1 MNELL
6 KNQRNIFVA
15 ISSGILLLVI
25 IWYFGFHQSIAAA
38 YSDIQQSQ
46 KSLASKHNKYRR
58 MESEIINIR
67 DEWYSLN
74 EEFEIVIRRIPDKS
88 FIDNVSNVLY
98 NMIKNNGLSIISYSP
113 SNIAIDKKTIILPES
128 EDEIIIE
135 KIPID
140 ITISG
145 SFLNFGKLLD
155 NMTESQYRLTAS
167 NIDISQKGNSPKQVI
182 KFISYAYFQTAIKKK
197 YIAET
202 VKPKSKIKNPKPK
215 EPELTSTKI
224 KDRPEDAPEN
234 IPDWMFEPA
243 TEPIVES
250 ETAQKTDIQT
260 QKNGKKMDL
269 VQKPNTRANDPKTT
283 KKRVW
288 TGIGKN
294 PYDIIE
300 VNTKEL
306 SPELVGKIT
315 ERILIQL
322 NDNAYIIDDLKFM
335 IDDYNSNYADVIQL
349 LLENN
354 TIAYND
360 NKELYIVNVE

>member
-46 KSLASKHNKYRR
+46 KSLASKRNKYRR

-140 ITISG
+140 ITING

-155 NMTESQYRLTAS
+155 NMTESRYRLTAS
-167 NIDISQKGNSPKQVI
+167 NINIAKKNNSSKQVI
-182 KFISYAYFQTAIKKK
+182 KFISYAYFQTGVKKE

-202 VKPKSKIKNPKPK
+202 VKPKSNIKNPKPK
-215 EPELTSTKI
+215 EPELTSTNI
-224 KDRPEDAPEN
+224 RPEDAPEN
-234 IPDWMFEPA
+234 IPEWMFEPA
-243 TEPIVES
+243 TEPIIES
-250 ETAQKTDIQT
+250 ETTRKTDTQT
-260 QKNGKKMDL
+260 QKKTKKKNL
-269 VQKPNTRANDPKTT
+269 VQRS
-283 KKRVW
+283 
-288 TGIGKN
+288 
-294 PYDIIE
+294 
-300 VNTKEL
+300 NTKVNNQKISKDL
-306 SPELVGKIT
+306 SPERVGKIT
-315 ERILIQL
+315 DNILRQL
-322 NDNAYIIDDLKFM
+322 NRSAYILDDLKFM
-335 IDDYNSNYADVIQL
+335 IDDYNSNYTDVIQL

-360 NKELYIVNVE
+360 KNELFIVNVE

>member
-25 IWYFGFHQSIAAA
+25 IWYFGFHQSAAAA

-46 KSLASKHNKYRR
+46 KSLTSKRNKYRR

-98 NMIKNNGLSIISYSP
+98 NMIKNNGLSIINYSP
-113 SNIAIDKKTIILPES
+113 SNIAIDKKTIIMPES

-140 ITISG
+140 ITING

-167 NIDISQKGNSPKQVI
+167 NIDIAQKGNSAKQVI
-182 KFISYAYFQTAIKKK
+182 KFISYAYFQTAVKKE

-215 EPELTSTKI
+215 EPELTSTNI
-224 KDRPEDAPEN
+224 RPEDAPEN
-234 IPDWMFEPA
+234 IPEWMFEPA

-250 ETAQKTDIQT
+250 ETTRKTDIQT
-260 QKNGKKMDL
+260 QKKTKKKNL
-269 VQKPNTRANDPKTT
+269 VQRS
-283 KKRVW
+283 
-288 TGIGKN
+288 
-294 PYDIIE
+294 
-300 VNTKEL
+300 NTKVNNQKNSKDL
-306 SPELVGKIT
+306 SPERVGKIT
-315 ERILIQL
+315 DKILRQL
-322 NDNAYIIDDLKFM
+322 KRSAYILDDLKFM
-335 IDDYNSNYADVIQL
+335 IDDYNSNYTDVIQL

-360 NKELYIVNVE
+360 KNELFIVNVE

>member
-46 KSLASKHNKYRR
+46 KSLASKRNKYRR
-58 MESEIINIR
+58 MESEIINIQ

-113 SNIAIDKKTIILPES
+113 SNIAIDKKTIIMPES

-140 ITISG
+140 IKING

-155 NMTESQYRLTAS
+155 NMTESRYRLTAS
-167 NIDISQKGNSPKQVI
+167 NIDIAKKNNSSKQVI
-182 KFISYAYFQTAIKKK
+182 KFISYAYFQTGVKKE

-215 EPELTSTKI
+215 EPELTSTNI
-224 KDRPEDAPEN
+224 RPEDAPEN
-234 IPDWMFEPA
+234 IPEWMFEPA

-250 ETAQKTDIQT
+250 ETTRKTDTQT
-260 QKNGKKMDL
+260 QKKTKKKNL
-269 VQKPNTRANDPKTT
+269 VQRS
-283 KKRVW
+283 
-288 TGIGKN
+288 
-294 PYDIIE
+294 
-300 VNTKEL
+300 NTKVNNQKISKDL
-306 SPELVGKIT
+306 SPERVGKIT
-315 ERILIQL
+315 DNILRQL
-322 NDNAYIIDDLKFM
+322 NRSAYILDDLKFM
-335 IDDYNSNYADVIQL
+335 IDDYNSNYTDVIQL

-360 NKELYIVNVE
+360 KNELFIVNVE

>member
-46 KSLASKHNKYRR
+46 KSLASKRNKYRR

-88 FIDNVSNVLY
+88 FIDNVSTTLY

-135 KIPID
+135 KVPID

-155 NMTESQYRLTAS
+155 NMTESRYRLTAS
-167 NIDISQKGNSPKQVI
+167 NIDIAKKNNSTKQVI
-182 KFISYAYFQTAIKKK
+182 KFISYAYFQTAVKKE
-197 YIAET
+197 YMAET
-202 VKPKSKIKNPKPK
+202 VKPKSKIKSPKPK
-215 EPELTSTKI
+215 EPELTSTNI
-224 KDRPEDAPEN
+224 RPEDAPEN
-234 IPDWMFEPA
+234 IPEWMFEPA

-250 ETAQKTDIQT
+250 ETTRKTDTQT
-260 QKNGKKMDL
+260 QKMAQKENL
-269 VQKPNTRANDPKTT
+269 VQKPNTKVNNPKTT
-283 KKRVW
+283 KTRVW
-288 TGIGKN
+288 TGNGKK

-300 VNTKEL
+300 VDTKKL

-315 ERILIQL
+315 ETILIQL
-322 NDNAYIIDDLKFM
+322 NHNSYILDDLKFM
-335 IDDYNSNYADVIQL
+335 IDGYNSNYTDVIQL
-349 LLENN
+349 LLEKN

-360 NKELYIVNVE
+360 NKELYIVNIE

>member
-1 MNELL
+1 
-6 KNQRNIFVA
+6 
-15 ISSGILLLVI
+15 
-25 IWYFGFHQSIAAA
+25 
-38 YSDIQQSQ
+38 
-46 KSLASKHNKYRR
+46 

-98 NMIKNNGLSIISYSP
+98 NMIKNNGLSIINYSP
-113 SNIAIDKKTIILPES
+113 SNIAIDKKTIIMPES

-140 ITISG
+140 ITING

-155 NMTESQYRLTAS
+155 NMTESRYRLTAS
-167 NIDISQKGNSPKQVI
+167 NIDIAKKNNSSKQVI
-182 KFISYAYFQTAIKKK
+182 KFISYAYFQTAVKKE

-215 EPELTSTKI
+215 EPELTSTNI
-224 KDRPEDAPEN
+224 RPEDAPEN
-234 IPDWMFEPA
+234 IPEWMFEPA

-250 ETAQKTDIQT
+250 ETTRKTDTQT
-260 QKNGKKMDL
+260 QKKTKKKNL
-269 VQKPNTRANDPKTT
+269 VQRS
-283 KKRVW
+283 
-288 TGIGKN
+288 
-294 PYDIIE
+294 
-300 VNTKEL
+300 NTKVNNQKNSKDL
-306 SPELVGKIT
+306 SPERVGKIT
-315 ERILIQL
+315 DKILRQL
-322 NDNAYIIDDLKFM
+322 KRSAYILDDLKFM
-335 IDDYNSNYADVIQL
+335 IDDYNSNYTDVIQL

-360 NKELYIVNVE
+360 KNELFIVNVE

>member
-46 KSLASKHNKYRR
+46 KSLASKRNKYRR

-88 FIDNVSNVLY
+88 FIDNVSNTLY

-140 ITISG
+140 ITING

-155 NMTESQYRLTAS
+155 NMTESRYRFTAS
-167 NIDISQKGNSPKQVI
+167 NIDIAKKNNSSKQVI
-182 KFISYAYFQTAIKKK
+182 KFISYAYFQTGVKKE

-202 VKPKSKIKNPKPK
+202 VKPKSKIKSPKPK
-215 EPELTSTKI
+215 EPELTSTNI
-224 KDRPEDAPEN
+224 RPEDAPEN
-234 IPDWMFEPA
+234 IPEWMFEPA
-243 TEPIVES
+243 TEPIVNS
-250 ETAQKTDIQT
+250 ETIRKTDPQT
-260 QKNGKKMDL
+260 QKKTKKKNL
-269 VQKPNTRANDPKTT
+269 VQRS
-283 KKRVW
+283 
-288 TGIGKN
+288 
-294 PYDIIE
+294 
-300 VNTKEL
+300 NTKVNNQKISKDL
-306 SPELVGKIT
+306 SPERVGKIT
-315 ERILIQL
+315 DNILRQL
-322 NDNAYIIDDLKFM
+322 NRSAYILDDLKFM
-335 IDDYNSNYADVIQL
+335 IDDYNSNYTDVIQL

-360 NKELYIVNVE
+360 NNELYIVNVE

>member
-25 IWYFGFHQSIAAA
+25 IWYFGFHQSAAAA

-46 KSLASKHNKYRR
+46 KSLTSKRNKYRR

-98 NMIKNNGLSIISYSP
+98 NMIKNNGLSIINYSP
-113 SNIAIDKKTIILPES
+113 SNIAIDKKTIIMPES

-140 ITISG
+140 ITING

-167 NIDISQKGNSPKQVI
+167 NIDIAKKNNSSKQVI
-182 KFISYAYFQTAIKKK
+182 KFISYAYFQTAVKKE

-215 EPELTSTKI
+215 EPELTSTNI
-224 KDRPEDAPEN
+224 RPEDAPEN
-234 IPDWMFEPA
+234 IPEWMFEPA

-250 ETAQKTDIQT
+250 EITRKTDTQT
-260 QKNGKKMDL
+260 QKKTKKKNL
-269 VQKPNTRANDPKTT
+269 VQRS
-283 KKRVW
+283 
-288 TGIGKN
+288 
-294 PYDIIE
+294 
-300 VNTKEL
+300 NTKVNNQKNSKDL
-306 SPELVGKIT
+306 SPERVGKIT
-315 ERILIQL
+315 DKILRQL
-322 NDNAYIIDDLKFM
+322 KRSAYILDDLKFM
-335 IDDYNSNYADVIQL
+335 IDDYNSNYTDVIQL

-360 NKELYIVNVE
+360 KNELFIVNVE

>member
-15 ISSGILLLVI
+15 ISSGIFLLVL
-25 IWYFGFHQSIAAA
+25 IWYFGFHQSLSAA
-38 YSDIQQSQ
+38 YSNIQQSQ
-46 KSLASKHNKYRR
+46 KSLVSKRNKYRR

-67 DEWYSLN
+67 DDWFSLN
-74 EEFEIVIRRIPDKS
+74 DEFEIVIRRIPDKS
-88 FIDNVSNVLY
+88 SIDNVSNVLY

-113 SNIAIDKKTIILPES
+113 SNIAIDKKTIIMPES
-128 EDEIIIE
+128 EDQIIIE

-140 ITISG
+140 IEING
-145 SFLNFGKLLD
+145 SFVNFGKLLE

-167 NIDISQKGNSPKQVI
+167 NIDIAQKKNSAKQVI
-182 KFISYAYFQTAIKKK
+182 KFISYAYFKTGVKKE

-202 VKPKSKIKNPKPK
+202 VKPKTKIKSPKPK
-215 EPELTSTKI
+215 EAELTSTNKM
-224 KDRPEDAPEN
+224 DRPEGAPEN

-243 TEPIVES
+243 TEPIVGS
-250 ETAQKTDIQT
+250 ETTQNTDTQT
-260 QKNGKKMDL
+260 QKKTKKKNL

-288 TGIGKN
+288 TGNGKN

-300 VNTKEL
+300 VDIKEL
-306 SPELVGKIT
+306 SPERVGKIT
-315 ERILIQL
+315 ETILIQL
-322 NDNAYIIDDLKFM
+322 NDNAYILDDLKFM
-335 IDDYNSNYADVIQL
+335 INDYNSNYTDVIQL

-360 NKELYIVNVE
+360 NKELYIVDVE

>member
-15 ISSGILLLVI
+15 IASGIFLLVL
-25 IWYFGFHQSIAAA
+25 IWYFGFHQSLAAA
-38 YSDIQQSQ
+38 YSDIKQSQ
-46 KSLASKHNKYRR
+46 KSLASKRNKYRR
-58 MESEIINIR
+58 MESEIINIQ

-88 FIDNVSNVLY
+88 SIDNVSNVLY
-98 NMIKNNGLSIISYSP
+98 SMIKNNGLSVISYSP
-113 SNIAIDKKTIILPES
+113 SNIAIDKKTIIMPES

-140 ITISG
+140 IEING
-145 SFLNFGKLLD
+145 SFVNFGKLLE

-167 NIDISQKGNSPKQVI
+167 NIDIAQKGNSSKQVI
-182 KFISYAYFQTAIKKK
+182 KFISYAYFQTAVKKK
-197 YIAET
+197 YVAEK
-202 VKPKSKIKNPKPK
+202 VKPKTKVKTPKPK
-215 EPELTSTKI
+215 EPDLTSAKV

-250 ETAQKTDIQT
+250 ETTQKTDTQT
-260 QKNGKKMDL
+260 QKKTKKKNL

-315 ERILIQL
+315 ETILIQL
-322 NDNAYIIDDLKFM
+322 NDNSYILDDLKFM
-335 IDDYNSNYADVIQL
+335 IDDYNSNYTDVIQL
-349 LLENN
+349 LLEKN

-360 NKELYIVNVE
+360 KKELYILNIE

>member
-15 ISSGILLLVI
+15 ISSGIFLLVL
-25 IWYFGFHQSIAAA
+25 IWYFGFHQSLSAA
-38 YSDIQQSQ
+38 YSNIQQSQ
-46 KSLASKHNKYRR
+46 KSLVSKRNKYRR

-67 DEWYSLN
+67 DDWFSLN
-74 EEFEIVIRRIPDKS
+74 DEFEIVIRRIPDKS
-88 FIDNVSNVLY
+88 SIDNVSNVLY

-113 SNIAIDKKTIILPES
+113 SNIAIDKKTIIMPES
-128 EDEIIIE
+128 EDQIIIE

-140 ITISG
+140 IEING
-145 SFLNFGKLLD
+145 SFLNFGKLLE

-167 NIDISQKGNSPKQVI
+167 NIDIAQKKNSAKQVI
-182 KFISYAYFQTAIKKK
+182 KFISYAYFKTGVKKE

-202 VKPKSKIKNPKPK
+202 VKPKTKIKSPKPK
-215 EPELTSTKI
+215 EAELTSTNKM
-224 KDRPEDAPEN
+224 DRPEGAPEN

-243 TEPIVES
+243 TEPIVGS
-250 ETAQKTDIQT
+250 ETTQNTDTQT
-260 QKNGKKMDL
+260 QKKTKKKNL

-288 TGIGKN
+288 TGNGKN

-300 VNTKEL
+300 VDIKEL
-306 SPELVGKIT
+306 SPERVGKIT
-315 ERILIQL
+315 ETILIQL
-322 NDNAYIIDDLKFM
+322 NDNAYILDDLKFM
-335 IDDYNSNYADVIQL
+335 INDYNSNYTDVIQL

-360 NKELYIVNVE
+360 NKELYIVDVE

>member
-25 IWYFGFHQSIAAA
+25 IWYFGFHQSAAAA

-46 KSLASKHNKYRR
+46 KSLASKRNKYRR

-98 NMIKNNGLSIISYSP
+98 NMIKNNGLSIIKFSP

-135 KIPID
+135 KVPID

-167 NIDISQKGNSPKQVI
+167 NIDIAKNNSSKQVI
-182 KFISYAYFQTAIKKK
+182 KFISYAYFQTAVKKE

-202 VKPKSKIKNPKPK
+202 VKPKSKIKSPKPK
-215 EPELTSTKI
+215 EPELTSTNI
-224 KDRPEDAPEN
+224 RPEDAPEN
-234 IPDWMFEPA
+234 IPEWMFEPA

-250 ETAQKTDIQT
+250 ETTRKTDTQT
-260 QKNGKKMDL
+260 QKKTKKKNL
-269 VQKPNTRANDPKTT
+269 VQRS
-283 KKRVW
+283 
-288 TGIGKN
+288 
-294 PYDIIE
+294 
-300 VNTKEL
+300 NTKVNNQKNSKDL
-306 SPELVGKIT
+306 SPERVGKIT
-315 ERILIQL
+315 DKILRQL
-322 NDNAYIIDDLKFM
+322 KRSAYILDDLKFM
-335 IDDYNSNYADVIQL
+335 IDDYNSNYTDVIQL

-360 NKELYIVNVE
+360 KNELFIVNVE

>member
-15 ISSGILLLVI
+15 ISSGMLLLVI
-25 IWYFGFHQSIAAA
+25 IWYFGFHQSVAAA
-38 YSDIQQSQ
+38 YSDILQSQ
-46 KSLASKHNKYRR
+46 KSLVSKRNKYRR

-135 KIPID
+135 KVPIE

-167 NIDISQKGNSPKQVI
+167 NIDIAKKGNSAKQVI
-182 KFISYAYFQTAIKKK
+182 KFISYAYFQTAVKKE

-202 VKPKSKIKNPKPK
+202 VKPKSKIKSPKPK
-215 EPELTSTKI
+215 KPELTSTNI
-224 KDRPEDAPEN
+224 RPEDAPEN
-234 IPDWMFEPA
+234 IPEWMFEPA

-250 ETAQKTDIQT
+250 ETTRKTDTQT
-260 QKNGKKMDL
+260 QKMTKKKNL
-269 VQKPNTRANDPKTT
+269 VQKPD
-283 KKRVW
+283 
-288 TGIGKN
+288 KN
-294 PYDIIE
+294 NKNQNKP
-300 VNTKEL
+300 KEL
-306 SPELVGKIT
+306 SPDLAGKIT
-315 ERILIQL
+315 ETILTQL
-322 NDNAYIIDDLKFM
+322 NHNTYILDDLKFM
-335 IDDYNSNYADVIQL
+335 IDDYDSNYDNVIQFL
-349 LLENN
+349 LKNN

-360 NKELYIVNVE
+360 KNELFIVNVE

>member
-25 IWYFGFHQSIAAA
+25 IWYFGFHQSVSAA
-38 YSDIQQSQ
+38 YSDILRSQ
-46 KSLASKHNKYRR
+46 KSLASKRNKYRR

-167 NIDISQKGNSPKQVI
+167 NIDIAQKKNSSKQVI
-182 KFISYAYFQTAIKKK
+182 KFISYAYFKTGVKKE

-202 VKPKSKIKNPKPK
+202 VKPKTKINNPKPK
-215 EPELTSTKI
+215 EPKLTSTKI

-243 TEPIVES
+243 TEPIVGS
-250 ETAQKTDIQT
+250 ETTQNTDTQT
-260 QKNGKKMDL
+260 QKKTKKKNL

-288 TGIGKN
+288 TGNGKN

-300 VNTKEL
+300 VDIKEL
-306 SPELVGKIT
+306 SPERVGKIT
-315 ERILIQL
+315 ETILIQL
-322 NDNAYIIDDLKFM
+322 NDNAYILDDLKFM
-335 IDDYNSNYADVIQL
+335 INDYNSNYTDVIQL

-360 NKELYIVNVE
+360 NKELYIVDVE

>member
-46 KSLASKHNKYRR
+46 KSLASKRNKYRR

-113 SNIAIDKKTIILPES
+113 SNVAIDKKTIIMPES

-140 ITISG
+140 ITING

-155 NMTESQYRLTAS
+155 NMTESRYRLTAS
-167 NIDISQKGNSPKQVI
+167 NIDIAKKNNSSKQVI
-182 KFISYAYFQTAIKKK
+182 KFISYAYFQTGVKKE

-202 VKPKSKIKNPKPK
+202 VKPKSNIKNPKPK
-215 EPELTSTKI
+215 EPELTSTNI
-224 KDRPEDAPEN
+224 RPEDAPEN
-234 IPDWMFEPA
+234 IPEWMFEPA
-243 TEPIVES
+243 TEPIIES
-250 ETAQKTDIQT
+250 ETTRKTDTQT
-260 QKNGKKMDL
+260 QKKTKKKNL
-269 VQKPNTRANDPKTT
+269 VQRS
-283 KKRVW
+283 
-288 TGIGKN
+288 
-294 PYDIIE
+294 
-300 VNTKEL
+300 NTKVNNQKISKDL
-306 SPELVGKIT
+306 SPERVGKIT
-315 ERILIQL
+315 DNILRQL
-322 NDNAYIIDDLKFM
+322 NRSAYILDDLKFM
-335 IDDYNSNYADVIQL
+335 IDDYNSNYTDVIQL

-360 NKELYIVNVE
+360 KNELFIVNVE

>member
-15 ISSGILLLVI
+15 ILSGIFFLII
-25 IWYFGFHQSIAAA
+25 IWYFVFHQSLAAA
-38 YSDIQQSQ
+38 YSDIKQSH
-46 KSLASKHNKYRR
+46 KSLTSKRTKYKR
-58 MESEIINIR
+58 MESEIISIQ
-67 DEWYSLN
+67 DEWYNLN
-74 EEFEIVIRRIPDKS
+74 EEFEIVIDRIPDKS
-88 FIDNVSNVLY
+88 SFDNVSNALY
-98 NMIKNNGLSIISYSP
+98 NMIKNNGLSVISYSP
-113 SNIAIDKKTIILPES
+113 SNIAIDKKTIILPDS

-140 ITISG
+140 IEING
-145 SFLNFGKLLD
+145 NFVNFGELLE

-167 NIDISQKGNSPKQVI
+167 NIDIAKKGNSTKQVI

-215 EPELTSTKI
+215 EPELTSSKI
-224 KDRPEDAPEN
+224 NDRPEDAPEN

-250 ETAQKTDIQT
+250 ETIRKTDTQT
-260 QKNGKKMDL
+260 QKKGKKKNL
-269 VQKPNTRANDPKTT
+269 VQKPNARVSNPKTT
-283 KKRVW
+283 KTRIW
-288 TGIGKN
+288 TGNGKK

-300 VNTKEL
+300 VDIKEL
-306 SPELVGKIT
+306 SPELVEKIAET
-315 ERILIQL
+315 ILIQL
-322 NDNAYIIDDLKFM
+322 NHNSYILDDLKFM
-335 IDDYNSNYADVIQL
+335 IDDYNSNYTDVIQL
-349 LLENN
+349 LLDKN

-360 NKELYIVNVE
+360 NKELYIVNIE

>member
-25 IWYFGFHQSIAAA
+25 IWYFGFHQSAAAA

-46 KSLASKHNKYRR
+46 KSLTSKRNKYRR

-98 NMIKNNGLSIISYSP
+98 NMIKNNGLSIINYSP
-113 SNIAIDKKTIILPES
+113 SNIAIDKKTIIMPES

-140 ITISG
+140 ITING

-155 NMTESQYRLTAS
+155 NMTESRYRLTAS
-167 NIDISQKGNSPKQVI
+167 NIDIAKNNNSSKQVI
-182 KFISYAYFQTAIKKK
+182 KFISYAYFQTAVKKE

-215 EPELTSTKI
+215 EPELTSTNI
-224 KDRPEDAPEN
+224 RPEDAPEN
-234 IPDWMFEPA
+234 IPEWMFEPA

-250 ETAQKTDIQT
+250 ETTRKTDIQT
-260 QKNGKKMDL
+260 QKKTKKKNL
-269 VQKPNTRANDPKTT
+269 VQRS
-283 KKRVW
+283 
-288 TGIGKN
+288 
-294 PYDIIE
+294 
-300 VNTKEL
+300 NTKVNNQKNSKDL
-306 SPELVGKIT
+306 SPERVGKIT
-315 ERILIQL
+315 DKILRQL
-322 NDNAYIIDDLKFM
+322 KRSAYILDDLKFM
-335 IDDYNSNYADVIQL
+335 IDDYNSNYTDVIQL

-360 NKELYIVNVE
+360 KNELFIVNVE

>member
-25 IWYFGFHQSIAAA
+25 IWYFGFHKSIAAA

-128 EDEIIIE
+128 EDKIIIE
-135 KIPID
+135 KVPID

-155 NMTESQYRLTAS
+155 NMTESRYRLTAS
-167 NIDISQKGNSPKQVI
+167 NIDIAKKGNSTKQVI
-182 KFISYAYFQTAIKKK
+182 KFISYAYFQTAVKKE

-215 EPELTSTKI
+215 EPELTSTNI
-224 KDRPEDAPEN
+224 RPEDAPEN
-234 IPDWMFEPA
+234 IPEWMFEPA

-250 ETAQKTDIQT
+250 ETTRKTDTQT
-260 QKNGKKMDL
+260 QKMTKKKNL
-269 VQKPNTRANDPKTT
+269 VQKPNTRANKSKTT

-288 TGIGKN
+288 TGNGKN

-315 ERILIQL
+315 ETILIQL
-322 NDNAYIIDDLKFM
+322 NDNSYILDDLKFM
-335 IDDYNSNYADVIQL
+335 IDDYNSNYTDVIQL
-349 LLENN
+349 LLEKN

-360 NKELYIVNVE
+360 KKELYIVNIE

>member
-46 KSLASKHNKYRR
+46 KSLASKRNKYRR

-135 KIPID
+135 KVPIE

-167 NIDISQKGNSPKQVI
+167 NIDIAKNNSSKQVI
-182 KFISYAYFQTAIKKK
+182 KFISYAYFQTAVKKE

-202 VKPKSKIKNPKPK
+202 VKPKSKIKSPKPK
-215 EPELTSTKI
+215 EPELTSTNI
-224 KDRPEDAPEN
+224 RPEDAPEN
-234 IPDWMFEPA
+234 IPEWMFEPA

-250 ETAQKTDIQT
+250 ETTRKTDTQT
-260 QKNGKKMDL
+260 QKMTKKKNL
-269 VQKPNTRANDPKTT
+269 VQKPNTKVNNPKTT
-283 KKRVW
+283 KTRVW
-288 TGIGKN
+288 TGNGKN

-315 ERILIQL
+315 ETILIQL
-322 NDNAYIIDDLKFM
+322 NDNSYILDDLKFM
-335 IDDYNSNYADVIQL
+335 IDGYNSNYTDVIQL
-349 LLENN
+349 LLEKN

-360 NKELYIVNVE
+360 NKELYIVNIE

>member
-25 IWYFGFHQSIAAA
+25 IWYFGFHQSVAAA

-46 KSLASKHNKYRR
+46 KSLASKRNKYRR

-88 FIDNVSNVLY
+88 FIDNVSNALY

-113 SNIAIDKKTIILPES
+113 SNIAIDKKTIIMPES

-135 KIPID
+135 KVPID

-155 NMTESQYRLTAS
+155 NMTDSQYRFTAS
-167 NIDISQKGNSPKQVI
+167 NIDIAKKGNSAKQVI
-182 KFISYAYFQTAIKKK
+182 KFISYAYFQTAVKKE

-202 VKPKSKIKNPKPK
+202 VKPKSKIKKPKPK
-215 EPELTSTKI
+215 EQELTSTNI
-224 KDRPEDAPEN
+224 RPEDAPEN
-234 IPDWMFEPA
+234 IPEWMFEPA

-250 ETAQKTDIQT
+250 ETIRKTDTQT
-260 QKNGKKMDL
+260 QKMTQKENL
-269 VQKPNTRANDPKTT
+269 VQKPNTKVNNPKTT
-283 KKRVW
+283 KTRVW
-288 TGIGKN
+288 TGNGKK

-300 VNTKEL
+300 VDTKKL

-315 ERILIQL
+315 ETILIQL
-322 NDNAYIIDDLKFM
+322 NHNSYILDDLKFM
-335 IDDYNSNYADVIQL
+335 IDGYNSNYTDVIQL
-349 LLENN
+349 LLEKN

-360 NKELYIVNVE
+360 NKELYIVNIE

>member
-25 IWYFGFHQSIAAA
+25 IWYFGFHQSVAAA

-46 KSLASKHNKYRR
+46 KSLASKRNKYRR

-113 SNIAIDKKTIILPES
+113 SNVAIDKKTIIMPES

-140 ITISG
+140 ITING
-145 SFLNFGKLLD
+145 SFVNFGKLLD
-155 NMTESQYRLTAS
+155 NMTESRYRLTAS
-167 NIDISQKGNSPKQVI
+167 NIDIAKKNNSSKQVI
-182 KFISYAYFQTAIKKK
+182 KFISYAYFQTGVKKE

-202 VKPKSKIKNPKPK
+202 VKPKSNIKNPKPK
-215 EPELTSTKI
+215 EPELTSTNI
-224 KDRPEDAPEN
+224 RPEDAPEN
-234 IPDWMFEPA
+234 IPEWMFEPA

-250 ETAQKTDIQT
+250 ETTQKTDTQT
-260 QKNGKKMDL
+260 QKKTKKKNL
-269 VQKPNTRANDPKTT
+269 VQRS
-283 KKRVW
+283 
-288 TGIGKN
+288 
-294 PYDIIE
+294 
-300 VNTKEL
+300 NTKVNNQKISKDL
-306 SPELVGKIT
+306 SPERVGKIT
-315 ERILIQL
+315 DNILRQL
-322 NDNAYIIDDLKFM
+322 NRSAYILDDLKFM
-335 IDDYNSNYADVIQL
+335 IDDYNSNYTDVIQL

-360 NKELYIVNVE
+360 KNELFIVNVE